1 MNIPFPPL
9 KYALMLFA
17 LPAAALSHQ
26 AKKVSLDVV
35 SLFLS
40 SFSSSPLIPS
50 YTHKMNMCVLGALC
64 CSALYHTLQQP
75 NIKQKFVALLKRFK
89 VTDEV
94 GFGLEHVSRE
104 QIQEVE
110 EDLDEL
116 YDSLEMYN
124 PSDSGPEMEETDS
137 ILSTPKPKLRP
148 FFEGM
153 SQSSSQTEIGSL
165 NSKGSLGRDTFSP
178 VSSPALPSLN

>member
-1 MNIPFPPL
+1 
-9 KYALMLFA
+9 
-17 LPAAALSHQ
+17 
-26 AKKVSLDVV
+26 
-35 SLFLS
+35 
-40 SFSSSPLIPS
+40 
-50 YTHKMNMCVLGALC
+50 MNMCVLSALC

-165 NSKGSLGRDTFSP
+165 NSKGSLGRDIFSP

>member
-1 MNIPFPPL
+1 
-9 KYALMLFA
+9 
-17 LPAAALSHQ
+17 
-26 AKKVSLDVV
+26 
-35 SLFLS
+35 
-40 SFSSSPLIPS
+40 
-50 YTHKMNMCVLGALC
+50 MCVLSALC